1 MFSAIFFLLDYR
13 LLLWRRSGKEVDGDR
28 VWKNLR
34 MFSSWMCAGC
44 LAGAI
49 AFVTH
54 LQWRNFEY
62 AALFALGNFEYG
74 ALDSRISRRQFY
86 ELQASANR
94 WYAAFNIF
102 YPVHRLCI
110 THAMN
115 TLLRRVSDHA
125 SHSYYNVARDIFR
138 DDSDY
143 DNKRFDW
150 RDCVGEYAL
159 YYWVRTMHRVSMLI
173 CSLLIVARI
182 AGAVF
187 TAKMAE
193 LFGQAAAATD
203 LQGRDTDTS
212 QSIYTIMMKDAE
224 KDLHRSLTVSRC
236 IECAVLILVLSGFLL
251 FFPSA
256 IIMFRRVEQKL
267 AKLIM
272 EMDHRSDVGNAL
284 LPAEFSPRAADG
296 SVTQTEMPIV
306 EVRRSLREIQSSA
319 ASQKKRFLF
328 CLVYVIIALVA
339 VLSLSLFIAV
349 WSQNLYLEPGCN
361 ACDPSCQKVEYLMYL
376 WYRFS
381 PEIFPLVTFLSSTLP
396 LVLSLWLMTTPEDRK
411 LLMYPSRFLS
421 ERISMEPI
429 ATTREERLKEERIR
443 LGIYL

>member
-1 MFSAIFFLLDYR
+1 MFSAIFFSLDYR
-13 LLLWRRSGKEVDGDR
+13 LLLWRRCGKEVDGDR

-49 AFVTH
+49 TFIFV
-54 LQWRNFEY
+54 LQRRNFEY
-62 AALFALGNFEYG
+62 DALE
-74 ALDSRISRRQFY
+74 SRISRSQFY

-94 WYAAFNIF
+94 WFTAFNLF
-102 YPVHRLCI
+102 YPLHRLCI

-138 DDSDY
+138 DDSDH
-143 DNKRFDW
+143 DNKLFDW

-159 YYWVRTMHRVSMLI
+159 YYWVRSMHRISMLM
-173 CSLLIVARI
+173 CSILIVSRI

-187 TAKMAE
+187 AAKLAE

-203 LQGRDTDTS
+203 LQGRDTNTS
-212 QSIYTIMMKDAE
+212 RSIYPIMMKEVE
-224 KDLHRSLTVSRC
+224 KDANISFAVSRC

-267 AKLIM
+267 AKLIL
-272 EMDHRSDVGNAL
+272 EMDHRSDVGNAF

-306 EVRRSLREIQSSA
+306 EVRRYLREIQSSA
-319 ASQKKRFLF
+319 ASQKRRFLF
-328 CLVYVIIALVA
+328 CLVYVIIALV
-339 VLSLSLFIAV
+339 VILSLSLFIAV
-349 WSQNLYLEPGCN
+349 WSQDAYLNPGCD
-361 ACDPSCQKVEYLMYL
+361 ACDPSCQNVEYLMSVY
-376 WYRFS
+376 YRYT
-381 PEIFPLVTFLSSTLP
+381 PEMFPLVTLLSSTLP

-411 LLMYPSRFLS
+411 LLMYPRRFLS
-421 ERISMEPI
+421 ERISMEPME
-429 ATTREERLKEERIR
+429 TTREERLKEERIR